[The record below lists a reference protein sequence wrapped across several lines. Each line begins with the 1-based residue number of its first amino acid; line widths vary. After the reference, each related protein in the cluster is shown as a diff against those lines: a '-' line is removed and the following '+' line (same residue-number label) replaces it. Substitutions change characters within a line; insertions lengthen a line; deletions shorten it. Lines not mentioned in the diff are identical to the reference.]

1 MKTTNYISQF
11 SHSIKVNFDIVW
23 QTVMAG
29 IALLLGLSPLFLPDP
44 VSYWY
49 VPIVGILL
57 FTHSLTGVRV
67 WKNWLLK
74 TTSVNTKTENFR
86 YGKPVMESKFK
97 KRNAANDHSN
107 AKAA

>member
-1 MKTTNYISQF
+1 MKTSNYISQF
-11 SHSIKVNFDIVW
+11 THSIKVNFDVVW

-29 IALLLGLSPLFLPDP
+29 IALLLGLSPLFLSDP

-57 FTHSLTGVRV
+57 FTHSLTGVTMWRNLLFKMTSNEN
-67 WKNWLLK
+67 KNLH
-74 TTSVNTKTENFR
+74 S
-86 YGKPVMESKFK
+86 GQPVVRSMFAKQ
-97 KRNAANDHSN
+97 NAANDHSD